1 MTPQVFENDV
11 SNQICDAS
19 SVALVVVDEAH
30 KAVGQHSIVK
40 ALKYVGESQ
49 KSAQNVLAILRRMA
63 GTLPHCTAST
73 RPQCQ
78 CLLG

>member
-40 ALKYVGESQ
+40 ALKYVGSSQ
-49 KSAQNVLAILRRMA
+49 KSAQNVFTMLRRIA
-63 GTLPHCTAST
+63 RIAFLS
-73 RPQCQ
+73 
-78 CLLG
+78 